1 MADLSGYELTHKK
14 IIDSGKANFLNDG
27 YERANLRKI
36 CKDAGVTTGAF
47 YRHFEDKEDL
57 FVALVEPLA
66 NEILEFY
73 SKFETESFQ
82 SLKRDELEDLADI
95 NVNGSI
101 ETALYMFGKKE
112 LFELLMY
119 HAYGTKY
126 ANFAD
131 KLVELEDENRKKVFQ
146 IVAGKRQM
154 IEIPETTIHL
164 LDYAYINALCEI
176 IIHSKTESEVRMNSK
191 IVAEFF
197 YNGWENLRGFEKKEG
212 NLPYFF
218 EHKITKLA
226 NFVIEN

>member
-101 ETALYMFGKKE
+101 ETALYMFGKK
-112 LFELLMY
+112 
-119 HAYGTKY
+119 
-126 ANFAD
+126 
-131 KLVELEDENRKKVFQ
+131 
-146 IVAGKRQM
+146 
-154 IEIPETTIHL
+154 
-164 LDYAYINALCEI
+164 
-176 IIHSKTESEVRMNSK
+176 
-191 IVAEFF
+191 
-197 YNGWENLRGFEKKEG
+197 
-212 NLPYFF
+212 
-218 EHKITKLA
+218 
-226 NFVIEN
+226 

>member
-1 MADLSGYELTHKK
+1 MSLHIKK

-131 KLVELEDENRKKVFQ
+131 KLVELEDENRKKYFKLSP
-146 IVAGKRQM
+146 AKGK
-154 IEIPETTIHL
+154 
-164 LDYAYINALCEI
+164 
-176 IIHSKTESEVRMNSK
+176 
-191 IVAEFF
+191 
-197 YNGWENLRGFEKKEG
+197 
-212 NLPYFF
+212 
-218 EHKITKLA
+218 
-226 NFVIEN
+226 

>member
-1 MADLSGYELTHKK
+1 MVTKLSDRGGGRMSDLTGYELTHKN
-14 IIDSGKANFLNDG
+14 IVDSGIKHFLKYG
-27 YERANLRKI
+27 YERSNLRKI

-57 FVALVEPLA
+57 FVDLVEPLA

-146 IVAGKRQM
+146 IVAGKKQM

-164 LDYAYINALCEI
+164 LDHAYINALCEI

-197 YNGWENLRGFEKKEG
+197 NNGWENLRGF
-212 NLPYFF
+212 
-218 EHKITKLA
+218 
-226 NFVIEN
+226 

>member
-1 MADLSGYELTHKK
+1 MISKEKGGRVVADLSGYELTHKK

-146 IVAGKRQM
+146 IVTGRRQM
-154 IEIPETTIHL
+154 TEIPETTIHL
-164 LDYAYINALCEI
+164 LDHAYINALCEI

-197 YNGWENLRGFEKKEG
+197 NNGWENLRGF
-212 NLPYFF
+212 
-218 EHKITKLA
+218 
-226 NFVIEN
+226 

>member
-1 MADLSGYELTHKK
+1 LISKEKGGRVVADLSGYELTHKK

-197 YNGWENLRGFEKKEG
+197 YNGWENLRGF
-212 NLPYFF
+212 
-218 EHKITKLA
+218 
-226 NFVIEN
+226 

>member
-146 IVAGKRQM
+146 IVSGKRQM

-197 YNGWENLRGFEKKEG
+197 YNGWENLRGF
-212 NLPYFF
+212 
-218 EHKITKLA
+218 
-226 NFVIEN
+226 

>member
-1 MADLSGYELTHKK
+1 MVTKLSGRGGGRMSDLTGYELTHKN
-14 IIDSGKANFLNDG
+14 IVDSGIKHFLKYG
-27 YERANLRKI
+27 YERSNLRKI

-57 FVALVEPLA
+57 FVDLVEPLA

-146 IVAGKRQM
+146 IVAGKKQM

-197 YNGWENLRGFEKKEG
+197 YNGWENLRGF
-212 NLPYFF
+212 
-218 EHKITKLA
+218 
-226 NFVIEN
+226 

>member
-1 MADLSGYELTHKK
+1 MISKKKEGRVVADLSGYELTHKK
-14 IIDSGKANFLNDG
+14 ITDSGKANFLNDG

-66 NEILEFY
+66 NEILKFY

-82 SLKRDELEDLADI
+82 SLKRDELEDLANI

-101 ETALYMFGKKE
+101 ETALYMFGKKD

-126 ANFAD
+126 ANFVD

-154 IEIPETTIHL
+154 TEIPETTIHL
-164 LDYAYINALCEI
+164 LDHAYINALCEI
-176 IIHSKTESEVRMNSK
+176 IIHSKTETEVKMNSK

-197 YNGWENLRGFEKKEG
+197 NNGWENLRGF
-212 NLPYFF
+212 
-218 EHKITKLA
+218 
-226 NFVIEN
+226 

>member
-1 MADLSGYELTHKK
+1 MISKEKVGRVMADLNGYELTHKK
-14 IIDSGKANFLNDG
+14 IMDSGKANFLNDG

-146 IVAGKRQM
+146 IVTGRRQM
-154 IEIPETTIHL
+154 TEIPETTIHL
-164 LDYAYINALCEI
+164 LDHAYINALCEI

-197 YNGWENLRGFEKKEG
+197 NNGWENLRGF
-212 NLPYFF
+212 
-218 EHKITKLA
+218 
-226 NFVIEN
+226 

>member
-57 FVALVEPLA
+57 FVALVETLA

-197 YNGWENLRGFEKKEG
+197 YNGWENLRGF
-212 NLPYFF
+212 
-218 EHKITKLA
+218 
-226 NFVIEN
+226 

>member
-1 MADLSGYELTHKK
+1 MISKEKGGRVVADLSGYELTHKK

-146 IVAGKRQM
+146 IVVGKKQM

-164 LDYAYINALCEI
+164 LDHAYINALCEI

-197 YNGWENLRGFEKKEG
+197 NNGWENLRGF
-212 NLPYFF
+212 
-218 EHKITKLA
+218 
-226 NFVIEN
+226 

>member
-1 MADLSGYELTHKK
+1 MVTKLSDRGGGRMSDLTGYELTHKN
-14 IIDSGKANFLNDG
+14 IVDSGIKHFLKYG
-27 YERANLRKI
+27 YERSNLRKI

-112 LFELLMY
+112 IFELLMY

-146 IVAGKRQM
+146 IVAGKKQM

-164 LDYAYINALCEI
+164 LDHAYINALCEI

-197 YNGWENLRGFEKKEG
+197 NNGWENLRGF
-212 NLPYFF
+212 
-218 EHKITKLA
+218 
-226 NFVIEN
+226 

>member
-1 MADLSGYELTHKK
+1 MITKLSRRGRKLINKEKGDRVVADLSGYELTHKK
-14 IIDSGKANFLNDG
+14 ITDSGKANFLNDG

-82 SLKRDELEDLADI
+82 SLKRDELEDLANI

-101 ETALYMFGKKE
+101 ETALYMFGKKD
-112 LFELLMY
+112 LFELLVY

-126 ANFAD
+126 ANFVD

-154 IEIPETTIHL
+154 TEIPETTIHL
-164 LDYAYINALCEI
+164 LDHAYINALCEI
-176 IIHSKTESEVRMNSK
+176 IIHSKTETEVKMNSK

-197 YNGWENLRGFEKKEG
+197 NNGWENLRGF
-212 NLPYFF
+212 
-218 EHKITKLA
+218 
-226 NFVIEN
+226 

>member
-1 MADLSGYELTHKK
+1 MISKEKGGRVVADLSGYELTHKK
-14 IIDSGKANFLNDG
+14 ILDNGKTNFLNDG

-82 SLKRDELEDLADI
+82 SLKRNELKDLANI

-126 ANFAD
+126 ANFVD
-131 KLVELEDENRKKVFQ
+131 KLIDLEDENQKKIFK
-146 IVAGKRQM
+146 IVTGKKQM
-154 IEIPETTIHL
+154 TEIPETTIHL
-164 LDYAYINALCEI
+164 LDHAYINALCEI
-176 IIHSKTESEVRMNSK
+176 IIHSKTESEVKMNSK

-197 YNGWENLRGFEKKEG
+197 NNGWEKLRGF
-212 NLPYFF
+212 
-218 EHKITKLA
+218 
-226 NFVIEN
+226 

>member
-1 MADLSGYELTHKK
+1 MISKEKGGRVVADLSGYELTHKK

-101 ETALYMFGKKE
+101 ETAVYMFGKKE

-146 IVAGKRQM
+146 IVAGKRKM
-154 IEIPETTIHL
+154 TEIPETTIHL
-164 LDYAYINALCEI
+164 LDHAYINALCEI

-197 YNGWENLRGFEKKEG
+197 NNGWENLRGF
-212 NLPYFF
+212 
-218 EHKITKLA
+218 
-226 NFVIEN
+226 

>member
-1 MADLSGYELTHKK
+1 MADLRGYELTHKK

-73 SKFETESFQ
+73 SKFETVSFQ

-146 IVAGKRQM
+146 IVAGKSQM

-197 YNGWENLRGFEKKEG
+197 YNGWENLRGF
-212 NLPYFF
+212 
-218 EHKITKLA
+218 
-226 NFVIEN
+226 